1 MKLEE
6 IHFRL
11 ILGPF
16 CSKNFK
22 IYFFSQTKKN
32 HYSILILYTTVT
44 SCKKAEKSHALV
56 FGKTKKPHFAF

>member
-16 CSKNFK
+16 YSK
-22 IYFFSQTKKN
+22 IYFFSQAKKN